1 MSCSSVFPPETHEL
15 NIHMD
20 ELLNVLNKVHPF
32 LEKLRASAING
43 AKETFVKF
51 RNVLFFL
58 YIRQVSDGIYIVLF
72 SLYHHPNLVVSYLR
86 AVPSV
91 ENIHGKMGALY
102 DSMTELSAD
111 IKVGDIKMD
120 TPERLVFYSDY
131 LQGN

>member
-1 MSCSSVFPPETHEL
+1 
-15 NIHMD
+15 MD

-43 AKETFVKF
+43 AQETFVKF